1 MTSGINVDQ
10 IVAPSPTIQ
19 GGVWRAPLGTELPT
33 DTTTTLDVA
42 FTSLGYVDDDG
53 VTLNVDRPST
63 DHYAWGGD
71 LIASLQQHYAPTWT
85 FKLYQVL
92 DPDVLKAVHS
102 DSNVTVTAATSSSGT
117 LTTVNMNALLNVN
130 SAWTIECFY
139 QSNTIR
145 FAMPKARVVSVGT
158 QQFTHKNLA
167 VLPVTLKPFPD
178 ANGNFCY
185 QITDDGILSA

>member
-10 IVAPSPTIQ
+10 IVAPSPTIS
-19 GGVWRAPLGTELPT
+19 GGVWRAPLGTTLPT
-33 DTTTTLDVA
+33 DTTTSLNEA

-53 VTLNVDRPST
+53 VTLNVDRPT
-63 DHYAWGGD
+63 ADHYAWGGD

-102 DSNVTVTAATSSSGT
+102 DSNVTVTAATQSAGT

-139 QSNTIR
+139 QANTIR
-145 FAMPKARVVSVGT
+145 FTMPKARVATVGA
-158 QQFTHKNLA
+158 QQFTHKNLS

-185 QITDDGILSA
+185 QITDDGILAA